1 MRNFAVLALA
11 GLLAIALALAAG
23 YWHARPKPVT
33 PNAAPVPPPDGA
45 LRVYHLGHS
54 LVGRD
59 MPAMLAQLAVAAGHA
74 DHAFDSQLGWGTPLR
89 AHWYPDVEIAGFET
103 ENDHP
108 RFRPA
113 HEAIA
118 SGEYDAVILT
128 EMLGLHAAIRYHD
141 SPAYFR
147 EWARAARQARPD
159 VRLYLYET
167 WHAYE
172 SRDAWLAGLDND
184 PAALWQGQ
192 VLAPSWAD
200 EGLGPVHLIP
210 AGRVLAAFARALHN
224 MGGLPGMADET
235 ALFVRDDTGALDDIH
250 LNDLG
255 SYLVALTHLA
265 VLYQRPVEGLPHAL
279 SRADGSPADAP
290 SPEVAALMQRV
301 VWEVVSTT
309 PFTGINTG
317 PGA

>member
-1 MRNFAVLALA
+1 MRNFAVLALT
-11 GLLAIALALAAG
+11 GLVLVGLALAAG
-23 YWHARPKPVT
+23 HWYARPKPVT

-74 DHAFDSQLGWGTPLR
+74 NHAFDSQLGWGTPLR
-89 AHWYPDVEIAGFET
+89 THWYPDAGIAGFET
-103 ENDHP
+103 ENNHP

-128 EMLGLHAAIRYHD
+128 EMLGLRDAIRYHD
-141 SPAYFR
+141 SPTYFR

-159 VRLYLYET
+159 VRVYLYET
-167 WHAYE
+167 WHPYE
-172 SRDAWLAGLDND
+172 GRDAWLAALDTD
-184 PAALWQGQ
+184 PAALWQGR

-200 EGLGPVHLIP
+200 EGLGPVHVIP
-210 AGRVLAAFARALHN
+210 AGRVLAAFTRALN
-224 MGGLPGMADET
+224 DTGGLPGMTDET
-235 ALFVRDDTGALDDIH
+235 ALFERNEAGALDNIH
-250 LNDLG
+250 LNDQG
-255 SYLVALTHLA
+255 SYLVALTHFA

-279 SRADGSPADAP
+279 LRADGSAADSP
-290 SPEVAALMQRV
+290 SPQAAALMQRV
-301 VWEVVSTT
+301 VWQVVSTT
-309 PFTGINTG
+309 PFTGING
-317 PGA
+317 EPGA